1 MTVCATLRVTNMGK
15 VHVAAGGR
23 AQPCIL
29 AMGWAPLVSIRCS
42 LPLLSTNCKLL

>member
-1 MTVCATLRVTNMGK
+1 MTVCATFRVTSMGK

-29 AMGWAPLVSIRCS
+29 AMGWA
-42 LPLLSTNCKLL
+42 LLSLLALLSAASALYKL